1 MDRQHSEVARRRQA
15 RRVGATG
22 FLLACALPVIL
33 WRHVIAD
40 VASGF
45 RLDATYLVTGW
56 TPWVLIGAGLVFFVP
71 VAWSAGRDPESRWYP
86 RARNAYAGWGISLYV
101 LGCALAT
108 QVSQI
113 NHNFSP

>member
-71 VAWSAGRDPESRWYP
+71 VAWSAGSDPESRWYP